1 MVGLLKPQKGEVRLF
16 GTPLRKFKQWSKI
29 GYVPQKAINF
39 DIKFPATV
47 EEVVLMGRFA
57 KRGLLRRVT
66 REDKKKVAKVLEQ
79 VDMLAF
85 RKRLIGDL
93 SGGQQQRVF
102 IARALV
108 CDPEVIFL
116 DEPTA
121 GIDVKNQE
129 QFYNLLSTLNSKYNL
144 TLILISHDI
153 DVVAHE
159 ATELACIN
167 QSLVYHGSPK
177 EFIKGDYLKNL
188 YSKEVKFILHDH

>member
-1 MVGLLKPQKGEVRLF
+1 MPIDHTKNIIEIKNISFGYTEEEILKNITLNIHQGDYVGMIGPNGGGKTTLLKIMVGLLKPQKGEVRLF

-85 RKRLIGDL
+85 RKRLIGDNVL
-93 SGGQQQRVF
+93 QGG
-102 IARALV
+102 
-108 CDPEVIFL
+108 
-116 DEPTA
+116 
-121 GIDVKNQE
+121 
-129 QFYNLLSTLNSKYNL
+129 
-144 TLILISHDI
+144 
-153 DVVAHE
+153 
-159 ATELACIN
+159 
-167 QSLVYHGSPK
+167 
-177 EFIKGDYLKNL
+177 
-188 YSKEVKFILHDH
+188 